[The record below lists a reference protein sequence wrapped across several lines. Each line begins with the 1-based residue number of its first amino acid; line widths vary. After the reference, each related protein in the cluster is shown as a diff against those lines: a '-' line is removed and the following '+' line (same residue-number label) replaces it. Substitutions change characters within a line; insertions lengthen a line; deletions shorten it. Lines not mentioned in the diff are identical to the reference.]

1 MLHRVKTNI
10 RSLLN
15 AIRLMK
21 TRGFSL
27 AAILCWHLPMVTLL
41 RTWRVIARPIN
52 KHLLHHWANYPRFT
66 WFINKIE
73 HTDRPRLFVIVMPFT
88 LHYLLPCLALLQ
100 PHSQLILLSNGAHRW
115 EKSLLQKKFPTLR
128 IFNLWTLPFTS
139 IVHSEVINLLLKK
152 HPGNFGLVDHD
163 CYIFDENLIEQ
174 LVVNEDEALLAY
186 LQNISPNVDLPY
198 PLTHFLFFH
207 TQPLRRI
214 MRRYG
219 IDASLYRKAPASTHQ
234 ALISL
239 GITAGEFLKHYHNFY
254 DTLHILICMALA
266 EGLNVRYLTSAQEH
280 AVIHVG
286 GTSLGT
292 HHTKGLYELYIHSR
306 FLELLNDPEL
316 NRRYA
321 FLTAP
326 LCSSTEIMRRR
337 SPYDPAWRQLPVV
350 DALIQQLRIKLEN
363 WLESN

>member
-1 MLHRVKTNI
+1 MLGKMKTNI

-27 AAILCWHLPMVTLL
+27 AAILFWHLPTVVML
-41 RTWRVIARPIN
+41 RAWRVIARPIN
-52 KHLLHHWANYPRFT
+52 KHVLNRFLNYPRFT
-66 WFINKIE
+66 SFINDIE
-73 HTDRPRLFVIVMPFT
+73 RTEQPRLFVIVMPLT
-88 LHYLLPCLALLQ
+88 LHFLLPCVALLQ
-100 PHSQLILLSNGAHRW
+100 EHSQIILLSNGARRW
-115 EKSLLQKKFPTLR
+115 EISLLRKKFPALQLFSLR
-128 IFNLWTLPFTS
+128 VLPFS
-139 IVHSEVINLLLKK
+139 SMAHSEVINLLLKQ
-152 HPGNFGLVDHD
+152 HPENFGLVDHD
-163 CYIFDENLIEQ
+163 CYIFDEHLIEQ
-174 LVVNEDEALLAY
+174 LIPKDDEVLLAY
-186 LQNISPNVDLPY
+186 FQNFSPNVDVPY

-207 TQPLRRI
+207 TEPLRQI

-219 IDASLYRKAPASTHQ
+219 VDASLYRKAPASTKN
-234 ALISL
+234 ALASL
-239 GITAGEFLKHYHNFY
+239 GLTEGVFLKHYHNFY

-266 EGLNVRYLTSAQEH
+266 EGFKVRYLSSAQEH

-292 HHTKGLYELYIHSR
+292 HHTKGLYELYIHAR

-326 LCSSTEIMRRR
+326 LRSPTDIMRRR
-337 SPYDPAWRQLPVV
+337 RPYDPAWHQLPVV
-350 DALIQQLRIKLEN
+350 DALIQQLRTKLEN
-363 WLESN
+363 WLASK